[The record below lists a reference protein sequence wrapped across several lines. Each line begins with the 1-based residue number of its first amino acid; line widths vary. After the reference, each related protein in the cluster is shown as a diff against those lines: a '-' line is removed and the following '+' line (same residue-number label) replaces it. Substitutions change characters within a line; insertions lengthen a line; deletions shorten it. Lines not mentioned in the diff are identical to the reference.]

1 MHRATSKLVMN
12 MVRFL
17 NDDAL
22 SVLTCSPGNLILDS
36 IAATRHVKMQVL
48 TEKVLRITGDKEAS
62 MAALS
67 DISKKCLA
75 AIKQVLPLLPA
86 TYDHAK
92 DTLVGKDVFVDR
104 NTVSETP
111 SVFSLSARS
120 CITAAD
126 IAFLRSTTGV
136 MAKFSLD
143 ERKKVRVPCIYTP

>member
-92 DTLVGKDVFVDR
+92 DTLVGKDVFGR
-104 NTVSETP
+104 IAAQSE
-111 SVFSLSARS
+111 LSRPVNICGHDWTSRAR
-120 CITAAD
+120 
-126 IAFLRSTTGV
+126 
-136 MAKFSLD
+136 
-143 ERKKVRVPCIYTP
+143 RKIIRFRCRTILE